1 MNSSAAQLLKDGYVI
16 LPSAYPGDLRRDLE
30 AEFMRMP
37 EFRQHPSF
45 AILSK
50 TVRYGCGATSFLGS
64 PSVFH
69 NAASRLHRMET
80 HKRFLPLFASMVG
93 LLGRPDLLLNVL
105 IDRIQVR
112 PPGESPQKESWHRDV
127 MPSSRS
133 GEFCIGA
140 QHDANDCESVQF
152 VSGIAPSWAPA
163 PQASTE
169 LLLSY
174 GINDCEAKVAR
185 IPIAQVWGML
195 RPLDGEVGVC
205 E

>member
-1 MNSSAAQLLKDGYVI
+1 MQ
-16 LPSAYPGDLRRDLE
+16 P
-30 AEFMRMP
+30 
-37 EFRQHPSF
+37 
-45 AILSK
+45 
-50 TVRYGCGATSFLGS
+50 
-64 PSVFH
+64 
-69 NAASRLHRMET
+69 
-80 HKRFLPLFASMVG
+80 
-93 LLGRPDLLLNVL
+93 
-105 IDRIQVR
+105 R
-112 PPGESPQKESWHRDV
+112 PPYRLLAT
-127 MPSSRS
+127 S

-152 VSGIAPSWAPA
+152 VSGIAPSWAPT

>member
-1 MNSSAAQLLKDGYVI
+1 
-16 LPSAYPGDLRRDLE
+16 
-30 AEFMRMP
+30 
-37 EFRQHPSF
+37 
-45 AILSK
+45 
-50 TVRYGCGATSFLGS
+50 
-64 PSVFH
+64 
-69 NAASRLHRMET
+69 
-80 HKRFLPLFASMVG
+80 
-93 LLGRPDLLLNVL
+93 
-105 IDRIQVR
+105 
-112 PPGESPQKESWHRDV
+112 
-127 MPSSRS
+127 
-133 GEFCIGA
+133 
-140 QHDANDCESVQF
+140 